1 MGLFAAIIVGLIAGW
16 IASKIMKTD
25 TGMFRNM
32 LLGIVGGIVGGWIAS
47 LITGADL
54 VTGVNLTSIIVSALG
69 AVVVIALYRLITGKR
84 S

>member
-1 MGLFAAIIVGLIAGW
+1 MGLFSSIIVGILAGW

-47 LITGADL
+47 LITGVDL
-54 VTGVNLTSIIVSALG
+54 VTGFNLTSVVVSVLG

-84 S
+84 A